1 MKRTRK
7 LLAKLMVF
15 ALILAYIP
23 TPAENVSAA
32 SDKVTTK
39 KYTLSKKAGTYTSA
53 FKLTIKA
60 VKGYKV
66 YYSTGSN
73 LNIKKV
79 VKSGK
84 KKTIKISKTTTL
96 KIYAVKK
103 SATITK
109 KKLKTSTVKKKTKSY
124 KYVISTS
131 TGTDTATNNTNDTST
146 TTNTDSSNANTA
158 NTNNSNST
166 TNTNSSASNASTA
179 TDTATNTDGAD
190 SGDTSTGTNASSNQ
204 DSSETGEQSGNQNQD
219 TPPTPPDGSQE
230 QDTPPT
236 PPDGN
241 NGETSDTSGQKSQ
254 EDAQSEIDTAVSEAS
269 TSDNTESAAGSTD
282 SSSDNSEESDTETND
297 ISLTELSSDIT
308 SVYSSVTYKAAKT
321 TTDTEGNTLV
331 SSPAKLTITGG
342 GNYTLSGD
350 DTTGTIANLIIK
362 IEHDASEDTEAS
374 DTSEAYTKVD
384 DDITITLDNVSI
396 DNSALTSDDSIIGV
410 KKDFTGNV
418 TLIVNG
424 NTTLNGPSAF
434 PSTEAD
440 AEPAA
445 LISSKNADTVL
456 TIKSGSDDDSFLT
469 LIDNMP
475 EDTSYIGLETTTDSE
490 GNETTAETAVDPA
503 DGIQAKGTL
512 VIENGTI
519 NIDVNGDCIKGT
531 GSGKYNVDV
540 PSAEANADGYYE
552 VTTTRKYTSGGVTI
566 NGGTLNLS
574 SAIGKGISSKN
585 GLVTI
590 TDGQININSADHG
603 ISAKNYNVQ
612 ITGGTIN
619 IGTGENECGGDGIKA
634 GDTVRITGGNVTIG
648 NCYGDGIQAE
658 NVVIADGTLNIKTY
672 YEYANTNFY
681 KTNNV
686 LTALNISGY
695 NSSSE
700 NESTGLK
707 TESIVYD
714 TGSHKAIK
722 AGTKE
727 KTFTYG
733 EITDSESDYE
743 AGKTYYQAASGGL
756 TITGGTITLDTTN
769 SGIKYNGGATSGGM
783 GGGDSQTIIG
793 SPDDAIHSNNDATI
807 SGGTIDIYSS
817 DDGISVVNNLYFL
830 NDASVKVNTAYEGIE
845 ASNIVMGTTDT
856 DFAPTVSVYS
866 NDDGIN
872 AAKKNKVN
880 YVYADDTEVE
890 YTKTS
895 YKTSGNSLTVNAGE
909 LTVEI
914 GDDTTHSVT
923 LINKGDSKG
932 TTYNYSADGDGI
944 DCNGSF
950 YAYGGT
956 IITIGGTSG
965 GNGVFDRD
973 GDFVIG
979 EGVTIFGIGSSGM
992 IEGPTTVNQPY
1003 IQYSASSS
1011 GGMNGMGGRPGN
1023 TGSSGSSSIASG
1035 STITIN
1041 DSTGNT
1047 LYTYTTKKTAGY
1059 ILYSSPNL
1067 VNGSSYTI
1075 KSGTTTLSTV
1085 SASTSA
1091 ASTGGGNN
1099 APTPPGQR

>member
-1 MKRTRK
+1 MKKTRK

-131 TGTDTATNNTNDTST
+131 TGTDSATNNTNDTST

-166 TNTNSSASNASTA
+166 TNTNSSSSNASTA
-179 TDTATNTDGAD
+179 TDTATNSDGANTD
-190 SGDTSTGTNASSNQ
+190 SSSTGTNDSADQS
-204 DSSETGEQSGNQNQD
+204 SSEAGEQPGNQNQD

-254 EDAQSEIDTAVSEAS
+254 EDAQSEIDTAVDTATDTTKEAEEAVTGTTPLTDESVESIDLS
-269 TSDNTESAAGSTD
+269 TLSSLESTNVEISTEDNTTKITIKNTGKYELSGSVTDTIIEVPKSVKDTVEIDLNGVTIDD
-282 SSSDNSEESDTETND
+282 SSLTASPVINSTNAPLV
-297 ISLTELSSDIT
+297 INLN
-308 SVYSSVTYKAAKT
+308 
-321 TTDTEGNTLV
+321 GN
-331 SSPAKLTITGG
+331 STITG
-342 GNYTLSGD
+342 SGYVTEND
-350 DTTGTIANLIIK
+350 VVTKTANAIIYNK
-362 IEHDASEDTEAS
+362 KAP
-374 DTSEAYTKVD
+374 
-384 DDITITLDNVSI
+384 ITITGD
-396 DNSALTSDDSIIGV
+396 G
-410 KKDFTGNV
+410 
-418 TLIVNG
+418 
-424 NTTLNGPSAF
+424 TLNIIDPNF
-434 PSTEAD
+434 NND
-440 AEPAA
+440 ATY
-445 LISSKNADTVL
+445 N
-456 TIKSGSDDDSFLT
+456 DD
-469 LIDNMP
+469 
-475 EDTSYIGLETTTDSE
+475 
-490 GNETTAETAVDPA
+490 VDPS
-503 DGIQAKGTL
+503 DGIASKDSVIIESGT
-512 VIENGTI
+512 VT
-519 NIDVNGDCIKGT
+519 VKANGDALKGT
-531 GSGKYNVDV
+531 GSGTYDYTDI
-540 PSAEANADGYYE
+540 SDTDANYYDADGNLDWDSYYAQA
-552 VTTTRKYTSGGVTI
+552 VTDGKYTTNSDETITVNYPCTYESGGITI

-574 SAIGKGISSKN
+574 SALGKGISSKN

-590 TDGQININSADHG
+590 TDGQININSADHA

-634 GDTVRITGGNVTIG
+634 GDTARITGGNVTIG

-672 YEYANTNFY
+672 YEYANTNFC
-681 KTNNV
+681 KTNSV

-695 NSSSE
+695 NTSSE

-707 TESIVYD
+707 TESVVYD

-769 SGIKYNGGATSGGM
+769 SGIKYNGN
-783 GGGDSQTIIG
+783 GDSQTIIG

-979 EGVTIFGIGSSGM
+979 EGVTLFGIGSSGM
-992 IEGPTTVNQPY
+992 VEGPTTVNQPY

-1011 GGMNGMGGRPGN
+1011 GRMNGMGGRPGN

-1067 VNGSSYTI
+1067 VSGSSYTI

-1091 ASTGGGNN
+1091 ASSGGGNN
-1099 APTPPGQR
+1099 APTPPGQQ

>member
-254 EDAQSEIDTAVSEAS
+254 EDAQSEIDTAVDTATDVTKEAEEAVTGTTPLTDESVESIDLS
-269 TSDNTESAAGSTD
+269 TLSSLESANVEISTEDNTTKITIKNTGKYELSGSVTDTIIEVPKSVKDTVEIDLNGVTIDD
-282 SSSDNSEESDTETND
+282 SSLTASPVINSTNAPLVINLNGNSAITGSGYVTEND
-297 ISLTELSSDIT
+297 
-308 SVYSSVTYKAAKT
+308 VVTKTANAIIYNKKA
-321 TTDTEGNTLV
+321 
-331 SSPAKLTITGG
+331 PITITGDG
-342 GNYTLSGD
+342 
-350 DTTGTIANLIIK
+350 
-362 IEHDASEDTEAS
+362 
-374 DTSEAYTKVD
+374 
-384 DDITITLDNVSI
+384 
-396 DNSALTSDDSIIGV
+396 
-410 KKDFTGNV
+410 
-418 TLIVNG
+418 
-424 NTTLNGPSAF
+424 TLNIIDPNF
-434 PSTEAD
+434 NND
-440 AEPAA
+440 ATY
-445 LISSKNADTVL
+445 N
-456 TIKSGSDDDSFLT
+456 DD
-469 LIDNMP
+469 
-475 EDTSYIGLETTTDSE
+475 
-490 GNETTAETAVDPA
+490 VDPS
-503 DGIQAKGTL
+503 DGIASKDSVIIESGT
-512 VIENGTI
+512 VT
-519 NIDVNGDCIKGT
+519 VKANGDALKGT
-531 GSGKYNVDV
+531 GSGTYDYTDI
-540 PSAEANADGYYE
+540 SDTDANYYDADGNLDWDSYYAQA
-552 VTTTRKYTSGGVTI
+552 VTDGKYTTNSDGTITVNYPCTYESGGITI
-566 NGGTLNLS
+566 SGGTLNLS

-590 TDGQININSADHG
+590 SDGQININSADHG

-743 AGKTYYQAASGGL
+743 VGKTYYQAASGGL

-992 IEGPTTVNQPY
+992 VEGPTTVNQPY

-1091 ASTGGGNN
+1091 ASSGGGNN
-1099 APTPPGQR
+1099 TPTPPGQR

>member
-190 SGDTSTGTNASSNQ
+190 SGNTSTGTNASSNQ

-219 TPPTPPDGSQE
+219 TPPTPPDGSQD
-230 QDTPPT
+230 QNTPPT

-254 EDAQSEIDTAVSEAS
+254 EDAQSEIDTAVDTATDVTKEAEEAVTGTTPLTDESVESIDLS
-269 TSDNTESAAGSTD
+269 TLNSLESANVEISTEDNTTKITIKNTGKYKLSGSVTNTIIEVPKAVKD
-282 SSSDNSEESDTETND
+282 TVEIDLNGVTIDNS
-297 ISLTELSSDIT
+297 SLTASPVINSTNAPLVINLN
-308 SVYSSVTYKAAKT
+308 
-321 TTDTEGNTLV
+321 GN
-331 SSPAKLTITGG
+331 STITG
-342 GNYTLSGD
+342 SGYVTEND
-350 DTTGTIANLIIK
+350 VVTKTANAIIYNK
-362 IEHDASEDTEAS
+362 KAP
-374 DTSEAYTKVD
+374 
-384 DDITITLDNVSI
+384 ITITGD
-396 DNSALTSDDSIIGV
+396 G
-410 KKDFTGNV
+410 
-418 TLIVNG
+418 
-424 NTTLNGPSAF
+424 TLNVIDPNF
-434 PSTEAD
+434 NNEATY
-440 AEPAA
+440 
-445 LISSKNADTVL
+445 N
-456 TIKSGSDDDSFLT
+456 DD
-469 LIDNMP
+469 
-475 EDTSYIGLETTTDSE
+475 
-490 GNETTAETAVDPA
+490 VDPS
-503 DGIQAKGTL
+503 DGIASKDSVIIESGT
-512 VIENGTI
+512 VT
-519 NIDVNGDCIKGT
+519 VKANGDALKGT
-531 GSGKYNVDV
+531 GSGTYDYTDI
-540 PSAEANADGYYE
+540 SDTDANYYDADGNLDWDSYYAQA
-552 VTTTRKYTSGGVTI
+552 VTDGKYTTNSDGTITVNYPCTYESGGITI
-566 NGGTLNLS
+566 SGGTLNLS
-574 SAIGKGISSKN
+574 SALGKGISSKN

-590 TDGQININSADHG
+590 TDGQININSADHA

-634 GDTVRITGGNVTIG
+634 GDTARITGGNVTID

-695 NSSSE
+695 NFSSE

-956 IITIGGTSG
+956 IIAIGGTSG

-979 EGVTIFGIGSSGM
+979 EGVTIFGIGSNGM

-1059 ILYSSPNL
+1059 ILYSSPSL

>member
-1 MKRTRK
+1 MKKTRK

-131 TGTDTATNNTNDTST
+131 TGTDSATNNTNDTST

-166 TNTNSSASNASTA
+166 TNTNSSSSNASTA
-179 TDTATNTDGAD
+179 TDTATNSDGANTD
-190 SGDTSTGTNASSNQ
+190 SSSTGTNDSADQS
-204 DSSETGEQSGNQNQD
+204 SSEAGEQPGNQNQD
-219 TPPTPPDGSQE
+219 TPTTPPDGSQE
-230 QDTPPT
+230 QDTQPT

-254 EDAQSEIDTAVSEAS
+254 EDAQSEIDTAVDTATDTTKEAEEAVTGTTPLTDESVESIDLS
-269 TSDNTESAAGSTD
+269 TLSSLESTNVEISTEDNTTKITIKNTGKYELSGSVTDTIIEVPKSVKDTVEIDLNGVTIDD
-282 SSSDNSEESDTETND
+282 SSLTASPVINSTNAPLV
-297 ISLTELSSDIT
+297 INLN
-308 SVYSSVTYKAAKT
+308 
-321 TTDTEGNTLV
+321 GN
-331 SSPAKLTITGG
+331 STITG
-342 GNYTLSGD
+342 SGYVTEND
-350 DTTGTIANLIIK
+350 VVTKTANGIIYNK
-362 IEHDASEDTEAS
+362 KAP
-374 DTSEAYTKVD
+374 
-384 DDITITLDNVSI
+384 ITITGD
-396 DNSALTSDDSIIGV
+396 G
-410 KKDFTGNV
+410 
-418 TLIVNG
+418 
-424 NTTLNGPSAF
+424 TLNIIDPNF
-434 PSTEAD
+434 NND
-440 AEPAA
+440 ATY
-445 LISSKNADTVL
+445 N
-456 TIKSGSDDDSFLT
+456 DD
-469 LIDNMP
+469 
-475 EDTSYIGLETTTDSE
+475 
-490 GNETTAETAVDPA
+490 VDPS
-503 DGIQAKGTL
+503 DGIASKDSVIIESGT
-512 VIENGTI
+512 VT
-519 NIDVNGDCIKGT
+519 VKANGDALKGT
-531 GSGKYNVDV
+531 GSGTYDYTDI
-540 PSAEANADGYYE
+540 SDTDANYYDADGNLDWDSYYAQA
-552 VTTTRKYTSGGVTI
+552 VTDGKYTTNSDETITVNYPCTYESGGITI

-574 SAIGKGISSKN
+574 SALGKGISSKN

-590 TDGQININSADHG
+590 TDGQININSADHA

-634 GDTVRITGGNVTIG
+634 GDTARITGGNVTIG

-672 YEYANTNFY
+672 YEYANTNFC
-681 KTNNV
+681 KTNSV

-695 NSSSE
+695 NTSSE

-707 TESIVYD
+707 TESVVYD

-722 AGTKE
+722 AGTKQ

-769 SGIKYNGGATSGGM
+769 SGIKYNGN
-783 GGGDSQTIIG
+783 GDSQTIIG

-872 AAKKNKVN
+872 AAKKNKGN
-880 YVYADDTEVE
+880 YI
-890 YTKTS
+890 TK
-895 YKTSGNSLTVNAGE
+895 
-909 LTVEI
+909 
-914 GDDTTHSVT
+914 
-923 LINKGDSKG
+923 
-932 TTYNYSADGDGI
+932 
-944 DCNGSF
+944 
-950 YAYGGT
+950 
-956 IITIGGTSG
+956 
-965 GNGVFDRD
+965 
-973 GDFVIG
+973 
-979 EGVTIFGIGSSGM
+979 
-992 IEGPTTVNQPY
+992 
-1003 IQYSASSS
+1003 
-1011 GGMNGMGGRPGN
+1011 
-1023 TGSSGSSSIASG
+1023 
-1035 STITIN
+1035 
-1041 DSTGNT
+1041 
-1047 LYTYTTKKTAGY
+1047 
-1059 ILYSSPNL
+1059 
-1067 VNGSSYTI
+1067 
-1075 KSGTTTLSTV
+1075 
-1085 SASTSA
+1085 
-1091 ASTGGGNN
+1091 
-1099 APTPPGQR
+1099 